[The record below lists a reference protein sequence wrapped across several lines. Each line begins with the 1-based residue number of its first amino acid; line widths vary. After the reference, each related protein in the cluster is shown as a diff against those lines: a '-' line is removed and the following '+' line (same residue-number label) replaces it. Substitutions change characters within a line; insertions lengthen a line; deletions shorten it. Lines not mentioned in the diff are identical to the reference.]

1 MGLVM
6 TATDLATLIAAR
18 KGTRS
23 YDRLSADCGGVPTAA
38 RLHQIA
44 TKPLKNFP
52 DVTTVRGLAAGLGST
67 VTEIVAASAVS
78 VGLEVHFGHDP
89 SALVLGGAAE
99 LPDSARESISTVV
112 REMMKLHQVSIKDE
126 AGEDREERSA
136 PMNPAGESPA
146 QDDTPEGDVIELRRG
161 RGTPSGIPLGAV
173 ADSAPSWQEEADA
186 RTDTP

>member
-1 MGLVM
+1 M

-38 RLHQIA
+38 RLHQLA

-67 VTEIVAASAVS
+67 ATEIVAASAVS
-78 VGLEVHFGHDP
+78 VGLELHFGHDP
-89 SALVLGGAAE
+89 SALVLGGAAD
-99 LPDSARESISTVV
+99 LPDSARESISSVV
-112 REMMKLHQVSIKDE
+112 REMMKLHQVSTKDE
-126 AGEDREERSA
+126 AGEDREQRSA

-146 QDDTPEGDVIELRRG
+146 PDDRRSGEVVEIRRRTPRS
-161 RGTPSGIPLGAV
+161 PGIPLDAV
-173 ADSAPSWQEEADA
+173 ADDAPAWQEEADA
-186 RTDTP
+186 HTESP